1 MPARAPRGQQYAGG
15 RTFYESWMML
25 NKITIL
31 LADDHQ
37 MVRSGLKQML
47 ESQSSFTVV
56 GEAASGEEALELA
69 AQLKPDIVLM
79 DMKMPGIGGL
89 EATSRMERRAPSARV
104 IALTACADDPYPNM
118 MLKAGAKAF
127 VTKES
132 GMDELVQAVREVHA
146 GRHYICRSIAQE
158 IALKPLR
165 NQADSPFSALSEREM
180 QVALMIVGGTGA
192 QEIADKLN
200 VSPKTVN
207 TYRYRM
213 FDKLGVDSDVSL
225 TLLALRHKLFALD
238 GDN

>member
-1 MPARAPRGQQYAGG
+1 MFK
-15 RTFYESWMML
+15 TT
-25 NKITIL
+25 TIL

-37 MVRSGLKQML
+37 IVRTGIRQML
-47 ESQSSFTVV
+47 ESEANFSVV

-69 AQLKPDIVLM
+69 ASLQPDIVLM
-79 DMKMPGIGGL
+79 DMRMPGIGGL
-89 EATSRMERRAPSARV
+89 EATSRMERRSPNSRV
-104 IALTACADDPYPNM
+104 IALTACADDPYPNL
-118 MLKAGAKAF
+118 MLKAGARAF
-127 VTKES
+127 VTKDS
-132 GMDELVQAVREVHA
+132 GMDELVQAVREVRA

-158 IALKPLR
+158 LALKPLR
-165 NQADSPFSALSEREM
+165 KQADSPFCSLSEREM
-180 QVALMIVGGTGA
+180 QVALMIVGGTCA

-213 FDKLGVDSDVSL
+213 FEKLGVDSDVSL